1 MRTIRRCVATC
12 SYAVVGATLVA
23 ALAVLM
29 FEPERAA
36 HAVLPDSLRPFRP
49 VPIRVMNAVNLAV
62 SSLFGAQL
70 IGIDSSNMIA
80 AACANF
86 NAERGT
92 ETGAPCNWGD
102 NEWGS
107 SWREGFELL
116 VQSMREEAELT
127 LIGRVFAAHR
137 LEMVLG
143 QRLRLVAYWERGT
156 ATGDAVHGADVAP
169 PLFVVG
175 LPRTG
180 TSFLHS
186 LLSQDVE
193 NFRSPLNW
201 MVVDPVPPLFGAI
214 GEGADAVA
222 RDSPASAALRAARIA
237 EAQANLA
244 QFKSIAPGVDAQH
257 AMTAFRPEECI
268 VLFAHSFTAGFEYIT
283 CVASQN
289 SFVARFRSFVRS
301 RRGCARVVQ

>member
-1 MRTIRRCVATC
+1 MAAFVCFKLF
-12 SYAVVGATLVA
+12 SYVVVCTTLVA
-23 ALAVLM
+23 ALVVFL
-29 FEPERAA
+29 FEPQRAA
-36 HAVLPDSLRPFRP
+36 HAALPESLRPFRP

-62 SSLFGAQL
+62 SSVFGAVL
-70 IGIDSSNMIA
+70 VKIDSPRLLA
-80 AACANF
+80 TACASF
-86 NAERGT
+86 NVERGA
-92 ETGAPCNWGD
+92 EADAACNWGD
-102 NEWGS
+102 DAWGS

-116 VQSMREEAELT
+116 VESMRDDAELT
-127 LIGRVFAAHR
+127 LIGELFATHR

-156 ATGDAVHGADVAP
+156 ATGEAVRAADVAP

-186 LLSQDVE
+186 LLSQDTD
-193 NFRSPLNW
+193 NFRSALNW
-201 MVVDPVPPLFGAI
+201 MVVDPVPPLFGAV
-214 GEGADAVA
+214 GEGAGAVA

-244 QFKSIAPGVDAQH
+244 HFKSIAPGVDAQH

-268 VLFAHSFTAGFEYIT
+268 VLFAHSFTAGFEFIT
-283 CVASQN
+283 CVALRR
-289 SFVARFRSFVRS
+289 VASRCVALRSFS
-301 RRGCARVVQ
+301 ARLHDRAQ